1 MIIVEHLSKSY
12 HRKTVVQDLSFAVPE
27 GNVFALLGSNG
38 AGKSTTIKMI
48 LGLVKKEAGTVTVPA
63 HTTIGYSPETPYFPP
78 FLTAMEV
85 LVYYAKLQK
94 LPLKT
99 IHEEAQKLLACVG
112 LENSQTKIRYYSKGM
127 LQRLALAQ
135 ALLGN
140 PQILILDDPC
150 AGLDAMGR
158 VEML

>member
-48 LGLVKKEAGTVTVPA
+48 LGLVKKEAGTVTVPT

-94 LPLKT
+94 LPHKQSMKKHKNCWHVWGWKT
-99 IHEEAQKLLACVG
+99 ATQRSVITPKACCSGWHWRRHCWEIHR
-112 LENSQTKIRYYSKGM
+112 S
-127 LQRLALAQ
+127 
-135 ALLGN
+135 
-140 PQILILDDPC
+140 
-150 AGLDAMGR
+150 
-158 VEML
+158 